1 MVVSPLFW
9 EWFNVWLIQFLK
21 NLYHEI
27 KMVALRGGNSSYSSV
42 PHGCGYHGG
51 QHATIEVS
59 SSLQPALGVPHGPV
73 GHLLPAHNHV
83 THMGH
88 APHAAHA
95 PLAHANHMGHSGH
108 AAHPD
113 HVAQKSL
120 GGGGGGGGGSHLK
133 SMGLGHANHGQAS
146 TQSHNGHGGH
156 STHGSHAGHALHA
169 GHGGHGGQ
177 LSHKAVQFM
186 QPTPTGKPE
195 PSSRH
200 SNTSRCSQYRASQSM
215 PIPGAGAECYH
226 PAGAAP
232 YMAGSG
238 QNQAMRTQAAPQPSA
253 PPPPEMSKN
262 NMAGHN
268 YVSPPNATPP
278 ARPQYPNFQ
287 YRPAAQHST
296 RPSTHAR
303 QQQPFIPGAGAGA
316 GGPVMYHPT
325 LLFQPTHMAIP
336 QSYQPPRSTAP
347 GYYPYMPFI
356 SYSTPTGHTSPYYY
370 PNGQGVAGA
379 GAGRASAP
387 LVPPATAAPALPHQ
401 PTPHMPIPGI
411 RQGPAKRTSHRLPI
425 INPVTR
431 QDIFTELYSSDSQYV
446 SGESSERQ
454 TPQPQENSQSIVEEF
469 NRMVS
474 EAANQPTNCEIA
486 AKSNFVPK
494 SNEVPATTASPT
506 QPQANA
512 INSINNN
519 IVKSDILNDNKNI
532 GPEVEVETPIVSAIS
547 DSPVIVPKMTNVK
560 HQKSSETQ
568 SIAVDSKTQ
577 KPKQKKPNVPQNE
590 THKQSDVTQAQAAES
605 APEPQP
611 QRVREP
617 RERARADG
625 PEPGGAAPAPDAPVA
640 PAPAP
645 APALAPSAA
654 PSAAPASAP
663 APAAAA
669 PSGPAPNGPAAVV
682 ISSADSTP
690 EPINLPTSQNSLV
703 NVTETIQKGVT
714 ETPTLE
720 TEPEA
725 DVKADIL
732 ENSETFPVSQT
743 PTASQLLS
751 SIEKVAK
758 EQSALLESTEEEQS
772 ASQAQAKLTQ
782 SIVSA
787 ARNNPESKMKDINL
801 NNTSPDPDTAN
812 GNMTEVAETVK
823 DVNKNEKSIKNAKNN
838 SKKNKNT
845 SSESSAKEETYENGK
860 DETDK
865 VSNVEPEQLEKDEEL
880 SDKGEAPATPAFVP
894 KHKYSDDQW
903 SPMNPAGKKTYD
915 IRLLMQIKDDPLCRN
930 KPNAPLLES
939 CNILR
944 TMQLQDSVVSFNQ
957 ISRPVNDSLFPNFLK
972 NTNPNMRSTL
982 PRDNKKEG
990 RNAVPTGKGSMKLSS
1005 SSSASGGRN
1014 IFISLREEVK
1024 LNETKD
1030 AWKPSRLKKENLSK
1044 DELKTQELYKKFR
1057 GILNKLTPQKF
1068 DTLLEKVKSLEIDTQ
1083 MRLEGVI
1090 DLVFEKAIDEPNF
1103 SEAYA
1108 AMCNKLST
1116 LKVPAANSPDQCVNF
1131 RALIISKCQNQF
1143 ITAKT
1148 DENVMKLEK
1157 EIAECTDSAKK
1168 KELALQLE
1176 EINRRVRMRS
1186 VGNVRFIGE
1195 LYKLKMLTAKIM
1207 VFCMN
1212 HLIEKLEEE
1221 KLECLCK
1228 LLTTIGQ
1235 QVESEV
1241 KEQLEA
1247 IFKMMQDI
1255 IADRKANKIS
1265 SRVRFMIQDVIELR
1279 RRKWVAK
1286 NVIDSQPKMMDQIQ
1300 KEAEQQQR
1308 HIELMNASPMGG
1320 GGGGGGGFR
1329 REEGGGRKRGEGRR
1343 QGGNNFNESP
1353 WKPTPRANFTVD
1365 TNKLKMTAQKN
1376 LSNIKLGP
1384 PNNVWNQGSSTKNT
1398 SASNSSI
1405 SLNKNMYSML
1415 EIVQADPTSVRA
1427 NKDLTPGGYQH
1438 SKSIE
1443 RSTFN
1448 SRGDFNAAGR
1458 SGSSGGGRSSSGSRT
1473 PTAAPPPEPA
1483 PAPAPAPAPV
1493 AQEPLPD
1500 SMKKRVKQVVDLC
1513 FMNPDDDEMVEEIKL
1528 LPPQHHAAIITEMI
1542 EVVLEKNAK
1551 EISQLSKSVL
1561 HVVSTGTISAENLL
1575 AGFADIFDAAPDLY
1589 IDVPMLYDYL
1599 AKFLAPQIEKKHIT
1613 LEQVHRSCETIISAN
1628 HGHLLLRA
1636 IFKELKESMG
1646 PTFTKTKWQES
1657 GLQFKQWMNED
1668 QVAKWI
1674 EDNRLQYV
1682 EGGET
1687 TGGER
1692 IVTPDETQDKL
1703 LQLMN
1708 ADESCDCL
1716 RGWVQD
1722 NIGLSSGEGWF
1733 LRALTTAA
1741 VTHALGGR
1749 AGPLAGERLGK
1760 YAPLVGEYAAG
1771 RLPREVACLLAVQRL
1786 VHRLEH
1792 PQGLTLDIFQYL
1804 HEQYIISVEGFIAWE
1819 LSENE
1824 PEGKAVMLKALT
1836 SFFTNIRE
1844 ADIEDS
1850 CSEA

>member
-1 MVVSPLFW
+1 M
-9 EWFNVWLIQFLK
+9 
-21 NLYHEI
+21 
-27 KMVALRGGNSSYSSV
+27 
-42 PHGCGYHGG
+42 
-51 QHATIEVS
+51 
-59 SSLQPALGVPHGPV
+59 
-73 GHLLPAHNHV
+73 
-83 THMGH
+83 
-88 APHAAHA
+88 
-95 PLAHANHMGHSGH
+95 
-108 AAHPD
+108 
-113 HVAQKSL
+113 
-120 GGGGGGGGGSHLK
+120 
-133 SMGLGHANHGQAS
+133 
-146 TQSHNGHGGH
+146 QS
-156 STHGSHAGHALHA
+156 
-169 GHGGHGGQ
+169 
-177 LSHKAVQFM
+177 AV
-186 QPTPTGKPE
+186 
-195 PSSRH
+195 
-200 SNTSRCSQYRASQSM
+200 

-262 NMAGHN
+262 NMGGHN

-278 ARPQYPNFQ
+278 TRPQYPNFQ
-287 YRPAAQHST
+287 YRPTAQHST

-303 QQQPFIPGAGAGA
+303 QQQPYIPGAGAGA

-325 LLFQPTHMAIP
+325 LLFQPAHMAIP

-356 SYSTPTGHTSPYYY
+356 SYSTPTGHTPQYYY

-379 GAGRASAP
+379 GAGRGSAP

-401 PTPHMPIPGI
+401 PAPHMPIPGI

-431 QDIFTELYSSDSQYV
+431 QDIFTELYSNDSQNV

-469 NRMVS
+469 TRMVS
-474 EAANQPTNCEIA
+474 EAANQPTNCEAA

-532 GPEVEVETPIVSAIS
+532 GPEAEVETPVVSAIS

-590 THKQSDVTQAQAAES
+590 TQKQSEEATQAEAPERTSPAGSPAPPAPAS
-605 APEPQP
+605 APAPAPALAPVPAPPAPAPAPAPQP

-617 RERARADG
+617 RERARPEEPAREPPG
-625 PEPGGAAPAPDAPVA
+625 PT
-640 PAPAP
+640 
-645 APALAPSAA
+645 
-654 PSAAPASAP
+654 
-663 APAAAA
+663 
-669 PSGPAPNGPAAVV
+669 PNGPTAVV

-690 EPINLPTSQNSLV
+690 ESINPPTSQNSQV
-703 NVTETIQKGVT
+703 NVTETKQKGVV

-725 DVKADIL
+725 DVKAEVV
-732 ENSETFPVSQT
+732 ENSETFPESQT
-743 PTASQLLS
+743 PTATQLLS

-758 EQSALLESTEEEQS
+758 EQSPLPEPPTEQEQS

-787 ARNNPESKMKDINL
+787 ARNNPEFKMKDINL
-801 NNTSPDPDTAN
+801 NNTTPDPDTAN
-812 GNMTEVAETVK
+812 GNTTEVAETMK
-823 DVNKNEKSIKNAKNN
+823 DVNKNEKSIKNTKNN
-838 SKKNKNT
+838 SKKNKNAST
-845 SSESSAKEETYENGK
+845 ESSIKEETYENGK
-860 DETDK
+860 DETDR
-865 VSNVEPEQLEKDEEL
+865 VSNVEPEQVEKDEEL
-880 SDKGEAPATPAFVP
+880 SDKGEAPAAAPFVP

-930 KPNAPLLES
+930 KPNAPLLEA

-944 TMQLQDSVVSFNQ
+944 TMQLQDSVMSFNQ

-972 NTNPNMRSTL
+972 NTSPNMRSTL
-982 PRDNKKEG
+982 PRDTKKDG

-1030 AWKPSRLKKENLSK
+1030 AWKPARLKKENLSK

-1068 DTLLEKVKSLEIDTQ
+1068 DTLLDKVKSLEIDTQ
-1083 MRLEGVI
+1083 TRLEGVI

-1131 RALIISKCQNQF
+1131 RALIISRCQNQF
-1143 ITAKT
+1143 ITAKA
-1148 DENVMKLEK
+1148 DENVMKLQK

-1168 KELALQLE
+1168 KELAAQLE

-1212 HLIEKLEEE
+1212 HLIENLEEE

-1241 KEQLEA
+1241 KEQLEQ

-1255 IADRKANKIS
+1255 VADRKANKIS

-1308 HIELMNASPMGG
+1308 HIELMNSSPM
-1320 GGGGGGGFR
+1320 GGGGGFR

-1343 QGGNNFNESP
+1343 GQGGNNFNESP

-1365 TNKLKMTAQKN
+1365 TNKLKITSQKN
-1376 LSNIKLGP
+1376 LNTTRLGP
-1384 PNNVWNQGSSTKNT
+1384 PTTAWNQGSGAKNT

-1405 SLNKNMYSML
+1405 SLNKNKYSIL
-1415 EIVQADPTSVRA
+1415 EVMQTDPTSVRA
-1427 NKDLTPGGYQH
+1427 NKDLSPAGYQH

-1443 RSTFN
+1443 MASFN
-1448 SRGDFNAAGR
+1448 SRGDFNAGGR
-1458 SGSSGGGRSSSGSRT
+1458 SGSSGGGRSSSGSRA
-1473 PTAAPPPEPA
+1473 PAAAPPPEPA
-1483 PAPAPAPAPV
+1483 PAPAPV
-1493 AQEPLPD
+1493 AQEPLTD
-1500 SMKKRVKQVVDLC
+1500 AVRKRVKQMVDLC
-1513 FMNPDDDEMVEEIKL
+1513 LMNPDDDEMVEEIKL
-1528 LPPQHHAAIITEMI
+1528 MPPQHHAAIITEMI
-1542 EVVLEKNAK
+1542 EVALEKNAK
-1551 EISQLSKSVL
+1551 EIAQLSKSIV
-1561 HVVSTGTISAENLL
+1561 HVASTGTISAELLL
-1575 AGFADIFDAAPDLY
+1575 AGLADIFDAAPDLY

-1599 AKFLAPQIEKKHIT
+1599 AKFLAPLIEKKHIT
-1613 LEQVHRSCETIISAN
+1613 FEQVHRACDTIISSK

-1668 QVAKWI
+1668 QVSKWI

-1682 EGGET
+1682 EGGEPC
-1687 TGGER
+1687 GGER
-1692 IVTPDETQDKL
+1692 IVTPAETQDKL
-1703 LQLMN
+1703 LQLMD

-1722 NIGLSSGEGWF
+1722 NIGASSGSEWF

-1771 RLPREVACLLAVQRL
+1771 QLPREVACLLAVQRL